1 MSLTRTDT
9 GQAATPLE
17 KLQARNVIRKEET
30 DNALLKEALAISNE
44 NCANLMKRQNMLI
57 VDLTE
62 KVNAVRKECE
72 NCTDELIGNADKQT
86 REMQRILQDERQF
99 KAEISQTVK
108 SEITRSVSD
117 MKENAKKDVDETTQ
131 EIKKELKATAKEIE
145 KQRADM
151 YVEGGF
157 RKFMFWAT
165 PILLLVQNIIL
176 ILLLNKG

>member
-17 KLQARNVIRKEET
+17 ELQARNVIRKEET

-44 NCANLMKRQNMLI
+44 NCANLIKRQNMLV

-62 KVNAVRKECE
+62 KVNETRKDCE
-72 NCTDELIGNADKQT
+72 DYTTLLIENTDKQT
-86 REMQRILQDERQF
+86 REIRKLMQEERQF

-108 SEITRSVSD
+108 SEIIHSLND
-117 MKENAKKDVDETTQ
+117 MKSYAKQAVDESTQ
-131 EIKKELKATAKEIE
+131 EVKKQLKITAKEIE
-145 KQRADM
+145 RQREDM
-151 YVEGGF
+151 NVMGGF